1 MKKEFAANN
10 VQLIDMTYDPILNT
24 PKDLT
29 KRILLP
35 ELSATYCF
43 ALLKNKVKEANFDPK
58 KFLPSMCFEN
68 NQMVMPF
75 HLIAL
80 LESLNLKLSGNEFQK
95 LWSRL
100 DHRNV
105 GGIKTY
111 VFLRLL
117 NYNPN
122 KIDEFSQ
129 QMDLLRTRS
138 CINQDQMRRH
148 RPGASS
154 NRPKPTQQR
163 QRQKPIEASLKSE
176 SISFFDNKKIV
187 ENQNLTEKSEN
198 PGDTMKSNDMTQS
211 PFGSSVVNECRK
223 IMTAASSRNLET
235 SMSEVKIK
243 QMVNT
248 LKNTHKFGFSD
259 DLVIFLNNRVG

>member
-24 PKDLT
+24 AKDLS

-80 LESLNLKLSGNEFQK
+80 LESLNLKLSNNEFQK

-122 KIDEFSQ
+122 KIDEF
-129 QMDLLRTRS
+129 LGGGWYVGVH
-138 CINQDQMRRH
+138 I
-148 RPGASS
+148 G
-154 NRPKPTQQR
+154 
-163 QRQKPIEASLKSE
+163 
-176 SISFFDNKKIV
+176 
-187 ENQNLTEKSEN
+187 
-198 PGDTMKSNDMTQS
+198 
-211 PFGSSVVNECRK
+211 VVP
-223 IMTAASSRNLET
+223 
-235 SMSEVKIK
+235 
-243 QMVNT
+243 
-248 LKNTHKFGFSD
+248 
-259 DLVIFLNNRVG
+259 